1 MSFFRWLT
9 GYRKPQRTGTHPRQH
24 VHGHAA
30 DPAASL
36 RTERTERRERLYAV
50 VREAM
55 VRAGVLSAGYK
66 FKVLSLDQRGHQ
78 FMVMV
83 DLAREY
89 GGETVRLS
97 AIEALIVQTAQ
108 ARFDIGVTA
117 VYWRISDRV
126 GIAAG
131 APAPAAAAAAAGPAR
146 PQPLAARAAAA
157 RSQAP
162 GASSP
167 GVPAPD
173 AAAPA
178 GLAMAPASAG
188 PSGGG
193 FFEPIGA
200 DEVEAFK
207 QALRAGSA
215 SRPAAAPP
223 QPPAGAA
230 AAALA
235 DSVRVGPLHGRAA
248 SGRTGFED
256 TQQTH
261 GSGSSGLPDHLSTT
275 QFGDL

>member
-146 PQPLAARAAAA
+146 PQPLAAR
-157 RSQAP
+157 SQAP

-167 GVPAPD
+167 GMPAQD

-178 GLAMAPASAG
+178 DPAMAPASAG

-215 SRPAAAPP
+215 SRPAAASP
-223 QPPAGAA
+223 QPPVGAA

>member
-24 VHGHAA
+24 VHGHVA

-131 APAPAAAAAAAGPAR
+131 GSCAGRRCRCSRPRPPAAPGGPRRSGPIAGAGGIVSRHARAGCCRAPQTRRWHRPPRAR
-146 PQPLAARAAAA
+146 PA
-157 RSQAP
+157 
-162 GASSP
+162 GA
-167 GVPAPD
+167 
-173 AAAPA
+173 
-178 GLAMAPASAG
+178 
-188 PSGGG
+188 
-193 FFEPIGA
+193 FEPIGA

-215 SRPAAAPP
+215 SRPAAASP
-223 QPPAGAA
+223 QPPVGAA